1 MAGQIL
7 LEYLLAMGDRYKDE
21 FFDKQEATDIDK
33 AYLRGQLSIID
44 DIVGLVAFIK
54 SFKVFEAAK

>member
-21 FFDKQEATDIDK
+21 FFDKQEAIDIDK